1 MKSIAVLLKIINQMK
16 NQHVVL
22 LIYNFIIV
30 GEGKKKSKKIYRKR
44 WMNQENGAFY
54 YKFDSEVNKDGV
66 SLKQI

>member
-1 MKSIAVLLKIINQMK
+1 MK

-30 GEGKKKSKKIYRKR
+30 GEGKKQIKSKKIYRKR
-44 WMNQENGAFY
+44 WMNQEKTFY

>member
-1 MKSIAVLLKIINQMK
+1 MK

-30 GEGKKKSKKIYRKR
+30 GEGKKQIKSKKIYRKR

>member
-1 MKSIAVLLKIINQMK
+1 MK